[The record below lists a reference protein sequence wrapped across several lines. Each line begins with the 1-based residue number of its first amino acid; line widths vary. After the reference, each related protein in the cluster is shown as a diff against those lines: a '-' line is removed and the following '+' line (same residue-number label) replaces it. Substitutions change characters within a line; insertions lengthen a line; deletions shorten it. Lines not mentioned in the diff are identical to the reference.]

1 MFALPVDE
9 PELGVG
15 LVGVEVGDVVGKQGF
30 AQEHGGDDVHVLDF
44 GRGAVGSCVQPCA
57 LRCGIPLYT
66 QIRDLDKGARLPL
79 GVAGTDIEQG
89 GGEKIVGDAVAV
101 FPLVRA
107 VE

>member
-1 MFALPVDE
+1 MLGLPVDK

-30 AQEHGGDDVHVLDF
+30 AQEHDGDDVHVLDF
-44 GRGAVGSCVQPCA
+44 GRWAVGVLAMPKLA
-57 LRCGIPLYT
+57 VFVF
-66 QIRDLDKGARLPL
+66 RLPL
-79 GVAGTDIEQG
+79 GVAGADVEQG
-89 GGEKIVGDAVAV
+89 GGEEIVGDAVAV

>member
-30 AQEHGGDDVHVLDF
+30 AQEHGGDDVHVFDF
-44 GRGAVGSCVQPCA
+44 GRWVFGVLTTLKLAVFVF
-57 LRCGIPLYT
+57 
-66 QIRDLDKGARLPL
+66 RLPL
-79 GVAGTDIEQG
+79 GVAGAD
-89 GGEKIVGDAVAV
+89 
-101 FPLVRA
+101 